1 MKQLKKSRVQDAY
14 YLVTHERD
22 RQNHIKVNLSSPS
35 LLLSFPFRVQDMH
48 YVIIYFISMLL
59 CVRVCVYLS
68 ECVMHFLHVNSR
80 RLHLIASSTAAF
92 DSYHKS

>member
-35 LLLSFPFRVQDMH
+35 LLLSFPFRVQEMH

-59 CVRVCVYLS
+59 CVRVCVS
-68 ECVMHFLHVNSR
+68 ERVCYAFFACEFTS
-80 RLHLIASSTAAF
+80 IAF
-92 DSYHKS
+92 DCKQHRRI